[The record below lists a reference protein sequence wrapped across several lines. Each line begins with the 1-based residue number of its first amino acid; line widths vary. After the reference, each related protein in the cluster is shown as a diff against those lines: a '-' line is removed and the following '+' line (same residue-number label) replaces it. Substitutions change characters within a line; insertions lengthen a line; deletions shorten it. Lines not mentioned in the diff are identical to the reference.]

1 MQNIVTTI
9 GFPME
14 KASRILLCAQGVSAL
29 EIFVLPYV
37 WQAAK
42 EGKTGIHVAIVSHG
56 LCIGELVSELLNWD
70 GKKGR
75 STGSEY
81 SDIPNAGWNRVVIDI
96 EVSG

>member
-1 MQNIVTTI
+1 M
-9 GFPME
+9 
-14 KASRILLCAQGVSAL
+14 
-29 EIFVLPYV
+29 

-56 LCIGELVSELLNWD
+56 LCISELVSELLNWD

-75 STGSEY
+75 NTGSEY
-81 SDIPNAGWNRVVIDI
+81 GDIPNAGWNRVVIDI

>member
-14 KASRILLCAQGVSAL
+14 KASRILLCARGVPLKNSFFPMCGKL
-29 EIFVLPYV
+29 L
-37 WQAAK
+37 K
-42 EGKTGIHVAIVSHG
+42 EGKTGIHVANVSHG
-56 LCIGELVSELLNWD
+56 LCISELVSGLLNWD

-96 EVSG
+96 DVSG